1 VDVLL
6 QIADDEDELKQ
17 IGVAVVKQQATRM
30 VRRRAISYEVVC
42 EIERC
47 TKEMARQMPPPP
59 GSKSVMKR
67 DTVPSLATESSN
79 KQQS

>member
-1 VDVLL
+1 MWRNLCACGYDDVDVLL

-47 TKEMARQMPPPP
+47 TKEMARR
-59 GSKSVMKR
+59 KCR
-67 DTVPSLATESSN
+67 HLLAPSP
-79 KQQS
+79 